1 MLLQLQATQAWVG
14 PTAAISLVIIAL
26 AFAVIGT
33 AVGVIGW
40 KLYRQMQAL
49 QDRLAGMEDDLKR
62 TMKSVRRGAREASD
76 VARLVHAEVED
87 FASTSHEV
95 QQKIRGAADRLQER
109 FDDLDALYEVVYN
122 EVADT
127 ALDVA
132 AGVRKFRGNPVVRTV
147 RRLIGRR

>member
-1 MLLQLQATQAWVG
+1 MLLQLEATPSWVG
-14 PTAAISLVIIAL
+14 PTVAISLVVIAL

-33 AVGVIGW
+33 VTGVIGL
-40 KLYRQMQAL
+40 KLHRQLEAL
-49 QDRLAGMEDDLKR
+49 EHRLAGMEGDLKR
-62 TMKSVRRGAREASD
+62 TAKLVRRGAREASD
-76 VARLVHAEVED
+76 VARLVHAEVQD
-87 FASTSHEV
+87 FADTNHDV
-95 QQKIRGAADRLQER
+95 QLKIRGAADRIQER

-132 AGVRKFRGNPVVRTV
+132 AGVRSFRGNPVVRTV

>member
-1 MLLQLQATQAWVG
+1 MLLLLQATQAWVG